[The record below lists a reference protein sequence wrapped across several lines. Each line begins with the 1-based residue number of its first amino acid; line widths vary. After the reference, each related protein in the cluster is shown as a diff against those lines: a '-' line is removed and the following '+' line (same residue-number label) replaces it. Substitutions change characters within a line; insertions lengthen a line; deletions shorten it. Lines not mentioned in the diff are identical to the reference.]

1 MDIHSFS
8 YYIKKYVFI
17 EPSWNGHRKLF
28 NKAFSHKILKS
39 YIPIF
44 VKESN
49 NLIREIDLTI
59 TEGKEMD
66 LWMLLQE
73 STLKISTGK

>member
-1 MDIHSFS
+1 M
-8 YYIKKYVFI
+8 
-17 EPSWNGHRKLF
+17 
-28 NKAFSHKILKS
+28 S

-49 NLIREIDLTI
+49 NLIREIDLTM

-66 LWMLLQE
+66 LWMLFQE
-73 STLKISTGK
+73 STLNISTGT